1 MDIATRND
9 LIAQYAKGYELV
21 AVALAGASEADLDR
35 RPADGSWTAR
45 KVVHHLADSEM
56 TSALRV
62 RRLIA
67 EESPA
72 IVGYP
77 EEIWAERVY
86 YDRPIELSLA
96 AFEAARASTV
106 PILRRMTGAEW
117 QREGSHNDLGRY
129 TPEIWLE
136 IYVRHAREH
145 AEQIRRALG
154 REG

>member
-9 LIAQYAKGYELV
+9 LVAQYAGGYQLV
-21 AVALAGASEADLDR
+21 AEALAGARDADLDR
-35 RPADGSWTAR
+35 RPPDGSWTPR
-45 KVVHHLADSEM
+45 MVVHHMADSEM

-67 EESPA
+67 EELPE
-72 IVGYP
+72 IFGYP
-77 EEIWAERVY
+77 EETWAERVY

-96 AFEAARASTV
+96 AFEIARASTV
-106 PILRRMTGAEW
+106 PILRRMTDAEW
-117 QREGSHNDLGRY
+117 QREGIHDEIGRY

-136 IYVRHAREH
+136 IYVNHAKDH

-154 REG
+154 R